1 MKKKSDYIAPSVE
14 ASCVEVAGGFCINA
28 SHEGTKEEDWDE
40 LLLLTLGS
48 GVSTHKDALE

>member
-1 MKKKSDYIAPSVE
+1 MTTIMKRKSDYIAPSVE
-14 ASCVEVAGGFCINA
+14 ASCIEVAGGFCINA

-48 GVSTHKDALE
+48 GVHHS